1 MFNGLINY
9 KWQFSI
15 AFCMF
20 TRGYYNFRRS
30 SRYPSNPMV
39 VFFVP
44 YEIPILG
51 TSILKKTPNSQIVD
65 DVLYMVPTVH
75 MCKIVYVYIYIYNI

>member
-1 MFNGLINY
+1 
-9 KWQFSI
+9 
-15 AFCMF
+15 
-20 TRGYYNFRRS
+20 
-30 SRYPSNPMV
+30 MV

-51 TSILKKTPNSQIVD
+51 TSILKQTPNSQIVD

-75 MCKIVYVYIYIYNI
+75 MCKIVYVYK